1 MAQVRLKH
9 GPGSYPIFSGP
20 GVSDRLRDQLK
31 RATGGNRLF
40 LFYDAQF
47 YALHGRSLKQHLGG
61 NRSGVSELVLPANER
76 LKSTAH
82 LGKLHAFLLGQR
94 ATRSD
99 FILACGGGVL
109 TDLVGFAAATC
120 MRGMKWGI
128 VSTTLLGMVDAAI
141 GGKTG
146 INHKLG
152 KNLVGAFWQ
161 PEFVICDTTY
171 LQTLPTRQLIAG
183 LGEVL
188 KYGGLVGRELIDQI
202 DAYLATGDLYH
213 QRWLARLVKASIVC
227 KTGIV
232 ESDVHEKGRR
242 MLLNLGHTFGH
253 GFESGA
259 GIGRLLHGEAVILGL
274 LAAVEL
280 SCLEKKQSIKRLSGY
295 RELIERFISHL
306 PRRRIDRQRTLEG
319 MKYDKKRGKDGQR
332 YILLDRPGRPII
344 TEKVTSVNVKRA
356 LDMTLAYYQEHGG
369 SNA

>member
-9 GPGSYPIFSGP
+9 GSGSYPIFSGP
-20 GVSDRLRDQLK
+20 GVSARLRDQLK
-31 RATGGNRLF
+31 RTTAGNRLF
-40 LFYDAQF
+40 VFYDAQF
-47 YALHGRSLKQHLGG
+47 YALHGQSLKRSLGG
-61 NRSGVSELVLPANER
+61 NRKTISELVLPSNEKI
-76 LKSTAH
+76 KSTAH
-82 LGKLHAFLLGQR
+82 LNKLHDYLLGQK

-128 VSTTLLGMVDAAI
+128 VSTTLLSMVDAAI

-171 LQTLPTRQLIAG
+171 LQTLPSRQLIAG

-188 KYGGLVGRELIDQI
+188 KYGGLVGQELIDRI
-202 DAYLATGDLYH
+202 DRHLANGDLYH
-213 QRWLARLVKASIVC
+213 HKWLARLVKESIDC
-227 KTGIV
+227 KAGLV

-280 SCLEKKQSIKRLSGY
+280 SCLENKQRVKRLSGY
-295 RELIERFISHL
+295 RELINRFISAL
-306 PRRRIDRQRTLEG
+306 PRRKIDRQCTIEG
-319 MKYDKKRGKDGQR
+319 MKQDKKRGKEGQR

-344 TEKVTSVNVKRA
+344 TENVSGANVKRA
-356 LDMTLAYYQEHGG
+356 LDRTLAYYQEHGG
-369 SNA
+369 SHA